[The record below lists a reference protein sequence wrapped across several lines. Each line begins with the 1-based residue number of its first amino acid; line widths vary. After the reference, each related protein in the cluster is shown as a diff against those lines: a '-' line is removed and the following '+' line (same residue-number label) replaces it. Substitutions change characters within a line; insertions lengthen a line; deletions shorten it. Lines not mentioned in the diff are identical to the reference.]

1 MLKTSFIGSH
11 NNISIKIS
19 YGILEKKLEF
29 MISIEFSSILMSLEG
44 CFLPGFNL
52 PLPIM
57 CVFSLVCVQD
67 TRNIYYIHVGVGDLM
82 VT

>member
-1 MLKTSFIGSH
+1 MSETLLMLKTSFIGSH

-44 CFLPGFNL
+44 CFPLLLPPG
-52 PLPIM
+52 
-57 CVFSLVCVQD
+57 VHASYKEY
-67 TRNIYYIHVGVGDLM
+67 IYIYI
-82 VT
+82 